1 MHLPLLAS
9 FGFSLQVKP
18 RPPTPRRS
26 REVLPVLR
34 WYWHDGSCVPTAA
47 TGNND
52 VTNSGVFRDDSDVI
66 STQHMPDVRVGR
78 VQSAFLRDR
87 CQQAGGGG
95 GGGGGM
101 RSGMHRE

>member
-1 MHLPLLAS
+1 M
-9 FGFSLQVKP
+9 
-18 RPPTPRRS
+18 
-26 REVLPVLR
+26 
-34 WYWHDGSCVPTAA
+34 PTAA

-95 GGGGGM
+95 GGGGGGM
-101 RSGMHRE
+101 QSGMHSSTHSNTSDCFQRKRRRQ

>member
-1 MHLPLLAS
+1 M
-9 FGFSLQVKP
+9 
-18 RPPTPRRS
+18 
-26 REVLPVLR
+26 
-34 WYWHDGSCVPTAA
+34 PTAA

-66 STQHMPDVRVGR
+66 STQHVPDVRVGR

-101 RSGMHRE
+101 QSGMHSSTHSNTSDCFQRKRRRQ